1 MNPYLFALG
10 QVVVEVPKERGTIHL
25 CPDDESYRRSEI
37 SLLRIR
43 AYHFKRL
50 VDSTSK
56 LFKCFAYEP
65 FTRAKMRECLG
76 IANSTSISIATKLV
90 DLDALSGDLINGTAV
105 YVFTE
110 GVLDILE
117 PP

>member
-1 MNPYLFALG
+1 MNPYLFAAG

-37 SLLRIR
+37 SLLRTK
-43 AYHFKRL
+43 AFHFRRL
-50 VDSTSK
+50 VNNTNR
-56 LFKCFAYEP
+56 LFSCFAYEP

-90 DLDALSGDLINGTAV
+90 DLDALSEDLINGTAV

-117 PP
+117 PS